1 MRPSSPGREQGP
13 GRRGDWLHEC
23 PRLSFWLVWWRLA
36 AAQYPHKPRRL
47 VFCPGCPWGGQSQ
60 NSAQGFLASLPSP
73 NLVFRFILVPLGFW
87 SQEAVNSPPPSS
99 LLGLLLSS
107 AFFPILASSLLF
119 FFCLM
124 KSRLPEEGEGR
135 RETTPG
141 DQEENLSARIS
152 KKQLPRYIII
162 METFR
167 FRVAEGEVNKPGVM
181 GALPLSGMFYLP
193 LVPLGKRCGQP
204 SKATRRWQP
213 YWPLDYNH
221 RETMDHPSTTAHTQ
235 KLATDH
241 SDP

>member
-60 NSAQGFLASLPSP
+60 NSAQGFPASLPSP

-119 FFCLM
+119 FFVSWSPGCQ
-124 KSRLPEEGEGR
+124 KKEKEEEKQPRGTKR
-135 RETTPG
+135 RIYQPG
-141 DQEENLSARIS
+141 FQKNS
-152 KKQLPRYIII
+152 
-162 METFR
+162 F
-167 FRVAEGEVNKPGVM
+167 
-181 GALPLSGMFYLP
+181 
-193 LVPLGKRCGQP
+193 LVT
-204 SKATRRWQP
+204 S
-213 YWPLDYNH
+213 
-221 RETMDHPSTTAHTQ
+221 
-235 KLATDH
+235 
-241 SDP
+241 

>member
-23 PRLSFWLVWWRLA
+23 PRLSFWSVWWRLA

-60 NSAQGFLASLPSP
+60 NSARGFPASLPSP

-119 FFCLM
+119 FL
-124 KSRLPEEGEGR
+124 SPEGQAARRRRRKKRNNPGGPRGEFISQDFKKTASSLHHNDGNVSFPSCWGR
-135 RETTPG
+135 SQQARGDGSPASVWNVLSSSCAPRKALWAAQQG
-141 DQEENLSARIS
+141 DQALTAV
-152 KKQLPRYIII
+152 LTPR
-162 METFR
+162 
-167 FRVAEGEVNKPGVM
+167 
-181 GALPLSGMFYLP
+181 L
-193 LVPLGKRCGQP
+193 
-204 SKATRRWQP
+204 
-213 YWPLDYNH
+213 
-221 RETMDHPSTTAHTQ
+221 
-235 KLATDH
+235 
-241 SDP
+241 